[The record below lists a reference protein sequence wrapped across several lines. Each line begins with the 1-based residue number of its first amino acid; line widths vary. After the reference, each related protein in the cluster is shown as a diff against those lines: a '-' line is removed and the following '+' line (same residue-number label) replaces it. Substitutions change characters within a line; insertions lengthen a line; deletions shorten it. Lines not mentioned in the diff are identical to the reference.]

1 MLLVNDNFEE
11 NSGSP
16 QSHPF
21 LCDCC
26 CWQIQECLQKSVK
39 QEKKFK
45 LTAVLNS
52 VVFLCSWVPASL
64 LICVP
69 WFSNTILSQSFPQFL
84 HQSYLF
90 VPFLGNSLLLT
101 LSFKVWIFSRK
112 LKIFITHA
120 VFSPWLLS
128 FIFSCLL
135 KVYVLFQQSQE
146 LLDCE
151 LNFWILFI
159 PLFLVACFLVGQ
171 GIFYEFDVIFYWSL
185 FVKRTLGPNLELLFS
200 VKNLHF
206 LLCEPK
212 NMLIWL
218 WALSKLLVYPEYLRF
233 SKSTQRLIRQ
243 RFQVLCICLQNQSD
257 KETKWHCVCLMLTTL
272 PCEVNHIFVCWDGSK
287 SNWPSSKGTNVLLC
301 KV

>member
-1 MLLVNDNFEE
+1 MIILKKIQGLHSPIISFVTAAVGKY
-11 NSGSP
+11 NSV
-16 QSHPF
+16 
-21 LCDCC
+21 C
-26 CWQIQECLQKSVK
+26 KSVK

-45 LTAVLNS
+45 LTTVLNS

-90 VPFLGNSLLLT
+90 VPFWGNSLLLM

-112 LKIFITHA
+112 LKVFITHA

-135 KVYVLFQQSQE
+135 KVYILFQQSQR

-171 GIFYEFDVIFYWSL
+171 GIFYEFDVILYWSL

-212 NMLIWL
+212 NIVNLTLGTFKVIGLPWISQVQQIHPKLDKMKIPGTVYLP
-218 WALSKLLVYPEYLRF
+218 SKP
-233 SKSTQRLIRQ
+233 IRQ
-243 RFQVLCICLQNQSD
+243 RNKMALC
-257 KETKWHCVCLMLTTL
+257 
-272 PCEVNHIFVCWDGSK
+272 
-287 SNWPSSKGTNVLLC
+287 LLNAYYFALWG
-301 KV
+301 